1 MANLNIE
8 KKDRPIWP
16 WIALGIVLLA
26 ALAWFLMARDDT
38 PRTDTGDAASSVI
51 ADTSLRA
58 AAQAND
64 PSAATIE
71 GAPEEVNDYLRYTA
85 EHRAQADADLS
96 HEYTANGIRR
106 LASALGAITDRDTV
120 GGTNVPSLVAD
131 LRDRADALERNQ
143 ESMSHAR
150 YAKDAFIS
158 AGDLM
163 QALQQRSYPNAGAEV
178 EQARQAAQSV
188 DTDGPLLAQRT
199 RVQAFFDH
207 SARVVQAM
215 MAHGTS

>member
-38 PRTDTGDAASSVI
+38 PRTVTGEATPGVI

-58 AAQAND
+58 
-64 PSAATIE
+64 SATIE
-71 GAPEEVNDYLRYTA
+71 GAPEEVNDYLRYTV

-96 HEYTANGIRR
+96 HEYTADGIRR

-120 GGTNVPSLVAD
+120 GDTDVPSLVAD
-131 LRDRADALERNQ
+131 LRDRADALQRNQ

-207 SARVVQAM
+207 SARVIQAI